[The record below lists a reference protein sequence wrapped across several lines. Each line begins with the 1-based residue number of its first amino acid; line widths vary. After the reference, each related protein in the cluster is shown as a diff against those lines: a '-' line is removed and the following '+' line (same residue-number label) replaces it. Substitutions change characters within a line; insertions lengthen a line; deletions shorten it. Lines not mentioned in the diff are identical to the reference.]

1 MYGIVL
7 LQQFLDFW
15 AMMTTGPKSYS
26 GTDLTLIVCQEGFLT
41 RKLTYILRTHVLPRA
56 INAIVNNK
64 SWFKPRSL
72 MESIF
77 EPISTG
83 TN

>member
-7 LQQFLDFW
+7 LQQILDFW

-41 RKLTYILRTHVLPRA
+41 RKLTYIRTHVLPWA

-64 SWFKPRSL
+64 SWFKPRYL
-72 MESIF
+72 MESIC